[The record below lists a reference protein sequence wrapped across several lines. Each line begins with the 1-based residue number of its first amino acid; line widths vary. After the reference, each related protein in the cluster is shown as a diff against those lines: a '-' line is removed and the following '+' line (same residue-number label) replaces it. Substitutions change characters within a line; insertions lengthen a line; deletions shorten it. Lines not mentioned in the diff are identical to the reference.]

1 MPAISSIAPG
11 KIILC
16 GEHAVVYGE
25 PAIALPVDQVHSK
38 TIIVPLPSAPAGEVR
53 IVAPGIGLYTT
64 LDKLNENHSLHL
76 ALMLIQK
83 EFGISHFPACEIRV
97 TTTIPI
103 ASGLGSSA
111 SITVSLTRAVAQFLG
126 HPLPDEVVNQ
136 IAFETEKIH
145 HGTPSGIDNTVIT
158 YQSPVYFRKGQPLE
172 RMAIKNGFTML
183 IADTGMPSSTAQM
196 VKFVHDRWLEE
207 RKTFDSCFSR
217 IGEICQMIYQVLRTA
232 DLKEQAH
239 LLTENHELL
248 KTIGVSTSELD
259 TLVNVALQAGARG
272 AKLSGG
278 GGGGN
283 MIAIV
288 DEASISTVSEA
299 LSQAG
304 AEKILVAHI
313 PASLRGANG

>member
-83 EFGISHFPACEIRV
+83 EFGISHFTACEIRV
-97 TTTIPI
+97 TPTIPI
-103 ASGLGSSA
+103 ASGLGSRA

-248 KTIGVSTSELD
+248 KTIGVPPLNLTRWKMLPSRLAQEGK
-259 TLVNVALQAGARG
+259 NCPAAAGVG
-272 AKLSGG
+272 
-278 GGGGN
+278 
-283 MIAIV
+283 I
-288 DEASISTVSEA
+288 
-299 LSQAG
+299 
-304 AEKILVAHI
+304 
-313 PASLRGANG
+313 

>member
-16 GEHAVVYGE
+16 GEHAVVYGK
-25 PAIALPVDQVHSK
+25 PAIALPVEQVHSK
-38 TIIVPLPSAPAGEVR
+38 TVILPLPTAPEGEVR
-53 IVAPGIGLYTT
+53 IVAPGIGLQTT
-64 LDKLNENHSLHL
+64 LDKLDEKHSLRL

-83 EFGISHFPACEIRV
+83 EFGMTHLPACEIRV

-111 SITVSLTRAVAQFLG
+111 SVTVALTRAVAQFLG

-158 YQSPVYFRKGQPLE
+158 YRSPVYFRKGQPME
-172 RMAIKNGFTML
+172 RMTIKHGFTLL
-183 IADTGMPSSTAQM
+183 IAVTGMPSSTAQM
-196 VKFVHDRWLEE
+196 VKLVHQHWLERPNE
-207 RKTFDSCFSR
+207 IDACFSK
-217 IGEICQMIYQVLRTA
+217 IGEICQKVYQVLRTA
-232 DLKEQAH
+232 DLNKQAH
-239 LLTENHELL
+239 LLTDNHEIL
-248 KTIGVSTSELD
+248 KEIGVSTPELD
-259 TLVNVALQAGARG
+259 TLVDAALQAGAGG

-283 MIAIV
+283 MITIV
-288 DEASISTVSEA
+288 DENSISKVSES
-299 LSQAG
+299 LSRAG
-304 AEKILVAHI
+304 AERILVAQI
-313 PASLRGANG
+313 PASLRGVNE